1 MKKFYEKPVS
11 DIQEFEFLDVVATS
25 GDVPTTRDEFETDEI
40 PIP

>member
-25 GDVPTTRDEFETDEI
+25 GDEFETDEI